1 MRWWTTKA
9 SHPLFLFSSTSLLLP
24 ECSYM
29 KIYTEHALFSSFI
42 QNTSN
47 EDKLLP
53 GWATMAPPALK
64 RTEMAE
70 WKWEGQR
77 RSGLCINSH
86 ITARAHTYANT
97 QSRAYTTTCAQMT
110 SARGGV
116 RGAQRWQQPSLSPSL
131 SSNIIIWISLCP
143 SFSSLNIIMWI
154 AGLLAGDGMLDWG
167 SDWGNTL
174 GKVE

>member
-9 SHPLFLFSSTSLLLP
+9 SPPLFLISSTSLLFP
-24 ECSYM
+24 SHCSYM
-29 KIYTEHALFSSFI
+29 KIYTDRALFSGFI

-64 RTEMAE
+64 RTKMAE

-86 ITARAHTYANT
+86 ITTHTHARA
-97 QSRAYTTTCAQMT
+97 RTTTCAQTT
-110 SARGGV
+110 SARWGV
-116 RGAQRWQQPSLSPSL
+116 VGAQRWQQPSLSPSL

-154 AGLLAGDGMLDWG
+154 AGRWWDVGPGIKLRKYIRRSGITDH
-167 SDWGNTL
+167 
-174 GKVE
+174 